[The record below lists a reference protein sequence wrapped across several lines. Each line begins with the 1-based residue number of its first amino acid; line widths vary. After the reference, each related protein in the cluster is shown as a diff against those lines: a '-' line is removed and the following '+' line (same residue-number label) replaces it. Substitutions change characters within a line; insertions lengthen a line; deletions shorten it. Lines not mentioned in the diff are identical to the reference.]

1 MIRTSRR
8 SLDALQDAH
17 LRHDTEKIAQEAK
30 TIESKSKD
38 AGNGAGGDGEGIC
51 ARKTAHL
58 DKFMGTMAIVNDN
71 RQRTEALTP
80 RSRDVG
86 QGSKNDTAS
95 NLPGICLTGPTDVG
109 ASQRCIKDNWCYI
122 NLLRVGSKLEE
133 MIQSEFENEGTGSEG
148 VIHDRHARCLV
159 LLRAGSKL
167 EQNLLSKLKD
177 LQEGSKE
184 DAGDRYARYL
194 FLLSVEYAK
203 MDRSNNMYVAS
214 VPLQAETIGSESKDA
229 VKKDV
234 KDALRRYLN
243 LRVRRDLVG
252 EIKERGGAKTMK
264 QLREEDL
271 ANGRVE
277 DDVAED
283 SSDEDEAADGFHMV
297 GLPSDLYSVRKAPEL
312 GPYPMDEMVVVT
324 FKQPRGYLQRRLS
337 IYNYKAISLYPELYE
352 CVPFPPCSSL
362 ESLS

>member
-1 MIRTSRR
+1 MVVRRHPYETKNKMATMIRTSRR

-38 AGNGAGGDGEGIC
+38 AGRDGEGIC
-51 ARKTAHL
+51 YHL
-58 DKFMGTMAIVNDN
+58 LRVQA
-71 RQRTEALTP
+71 
-80 RSRDVG
+80 
-86 QGSKNDTAS
+86 AS
-95 NLPGICLTGPTDVG
+95 NLQGICLTGPTDVV

-177 LQEGSKE
+177 LEEGSKE

-203 MDRSNNMYVAS
+203 IDRSNNMYVAS
-214 VPLQAETIGSESKDA
+214 VPLQAETTGSESKDA